1 MYQQNFE
8 RRVCQALYFVQRLV
22 RLCCPVTVW
31 ELCGTEQKKFVKISH
46 KILILNSVKSITTGT
61 KNDTSIIQT
70 YQIGPNCSSNFKR
83 IEKSAI
89 LCNKKSESAQ
99 SRFVP
104 EVLLLNRW
112 LPCISCKLPTP
123 RESPYPNSNTAYP
136 NSNTACM
143 LADRELACF
152 GTIISGLQT

>member
-1 MYQQNFE
+1 MHTKQLFFCHFGVDPDRHAARGDPRSY
-8 RRVCQALYFVQRLV
+8 AL
-22 RLCCPVTVW
+22 LCCPVW

-104 EVLLLNRW
+104 EVLLLNR
-112 LPCISCKLPTP
+112 
-123 RESPYPNSNTAYP
+123 
-136 NSNTACM
+136 
-143 LADRELACF
+143 
-152 GTIISGLQT
+152 